1 VGFTVEVIHRGRDKI
16 GKLRC
21 SGRDSL
27 DFCNFFDVVDNQPNR
42 GDAGREIV
50 LDVEAMGLTEGS

>member
-1 VGFTVEVIHRGRDKI
+1 
-16 GKLRC
+16 
-21 SGRDSL
+21 L